1 MTSRNKGILTAVL
14 CIVISLLPLAIGL
27 ILYNKLP
34 EQLPIHYSIE
44 GEADAFADKMLSISL
59 LPGICAGLALIL
71 AIALHSFAEKSPKV
85 FASVLLIWPLLSCSI
100 QGMMLCEAFGFPV
113 NDMTITMILMGIIFA
128 GLGNVIPTV
137 RPNGWVGVRFPWIMD
152 DEDAWNKTQ
161 RFTGM
166 LMVLLGILFLI
177 EAFAMIGGTSGAI
190 ALLLWGT
197 IILVVIAAI
206 YSYAVSR

>member
-1 MTSRNKGILTAVL
+1 MTNRNKGILVSVL
-14 CIVISLLPLAIGL
+14 CIVISLLPFAIGL

-34 EQLPIHYSIE
+34 DQLPIHYSIA
-44 GEADAFADKMLSISL
+44 GEADAYANKMLSISL

-71 AIALHSFAEKSPKV
+71 AVALHSFMEKSPKV
-85 FASVLLIWPLLSCSI
+85 FASILFIWPLLSCSL
-100 QGMMLCEAFGFPV
+100 QGMMLIEAFGYPI
-113 NDMTITMILMGIIFA
+113 NDMTITMILIGIIFA

-137 RPNGWVGVRFPWIMD
+137 RPNGWIGVRFPWIMD

-161 RFTGM
+161 RFIGM

-177 EAFAMIGGTSGAI
+177 EAFAMIGGTSGAV

-197 IILVVIAAI
+197 VILVVVAGI

>member
-1 MTSRNKGILTAVL
+1 M
-14 CIVISLLPLAIGL
+14 
-27 ILYNKLP
+27 
-34 EQLPIHYSIE
+34 PIHYSIE

-71 AIALHSFAEKSPKV
+71 AIALHSFAEKSSKV
-85 FASVLLIWPLLSCSI
+85 FASVLFIWPLLSCSI